1 MGDDARWRV
10 ALRGIDVLLEDLG
23 FDLPAKAVLLKT
35 AREAVATELKA
46 DRGFKH
52 WLSDRY
58 RDERKRIEI
67 LLDPEQDEASDL
79 WPGLVVLREHSAAVK
94 TVARDF
100 AVADA
105 AGRLTAAR
113 AEIALSYVHM
123 HVNRLLRSEHRLQE
137 LVLYAVLARYYEAQL
152 LRKRPS

>member
-1 MGDDARWRV
+1 MFHADSEAALAIVDLLEPGEVGDDARWRV

-79 WPGLVVLREHSAAVK
+79 WSGLVVLREHSAAVK
-94 TVARDF
+94 
-100 AVADA
+100 
-105 AGRLTAAR
+105 
-113 AEIALSYVHM
+113 
-123 HVNRLLRSEHRLQE
+123 
-137 LVLYAVLARYYEAQL
+137 
-152 LRKRPS
+152 P